1 MGLPKRVPSS
11 GKPEREPARALEA
24 ATLLA
29 NAQIAASI
37 MAVELDRFYN
47 RTRAARKIVV
57 VDLGFL
63 GDSIHLV
70 PALWEIKRHY
80 PEAGLHTVSARV
92 GAELLGLAP
101 CVDRAWT
108 FPLGPKS
115 PPWWRHW
122 DVLRELR
129 RARFD
134 LAFNFSG
141 ADRTIFLTALTGAR
155 WRLGHPGGRSHF
167 WNKLLIPCWTP
178 RQNADLPVYEQ
189 RRQVLVS
196 AGFVLEPPRFDLQ
209 LPSAARDWAAGATPP
224 NAVHLSIN
232 ASTFLKEWP
241 LPNWIELARLLLDQ
255 HPSLRLV
262 ATTGSQPREQ
272 ARCARF
278 AAAVRDPRLE
288 AIPAGLPLARLA
300 ALVARCRVHVGAD
313 SGVLHLAMAMGTPT
327 VAVFRQYG
335 GLNEWLPHGLRHR
348 HVSAACACAPQP
360 QPPCLHLGYAECL
373 AGIPPRAVASLI
385 QECLAE

>member
-1 MGLPKRVPSS
+1 MGLPKRAPSS

-209 LPSAARDWAAGATPP
+209 LPSAARDWAGGATPP

-241 LPNWIELARLLLDQ
+241 LSNWIDLARRLLSERA
-255 HPSLRLV
+255 SLRLV
-262 ATTGSQPREQ
+262 ATAGPAQREQ
-272 ARCARF
+272 ERLEQFARETNH
-278 AAAVRDPRLE
+278 PRLQ
-288 AIPAGLPLARLA
+288 ALPGSLSIAQLGALLAG
-300 ALVARCRVHVGAD
+300 CRAHVGAD
-313 SGVLHLAMAMGTPT
+313 SGVLHLAMAVGIPT
-327 VAVFRQYG
+327 VAIFREYG
-335 GLNEWLPHGLRHR
+335 GLNEWLPRGTRHR
-348 HVSAACACAPQP
+348 HVTTPCPCAGQARPACAT
-360 QPPCLHLGYAECL
+360 LGYARCL
-373 AGIPPRAVASLI
+373 AGTSAETVARLVH
-385 QECLAE
+385 ECLEG